1 MKKYTVFLIGLFFLA
16 CSSGSSYVEDFFVP
30 EIPFPVENLKLEN
43 DNLYGDVTNPWN
55 DKQDPR
61 ILMGTY
67 TKTTAIQ
74 DTGESQLN
82 VDFNS
87 PIYKHTNYGGNDG
100 TNYIFKIT
108 DIGWVITED
117 TSPNQVTAENIKL
130 TCFQDDIIDCIKY
143 SWFWSYNSNIDSVQ
157 SVKISNGN
165 CPSYDR

>member
-1 MKKYTVFLIGLFFLA
+1 MFRPRPIKQEPTMSQINTILIVLFSVYLITCIKCQSKICFI
-16 CSSGSSYVEDFFVP
+16 G
-30 EIPFPVENLKLEN
+30 
-43 DNLYGDVTNPWN
+43 DNLYGDVTNPWS

-67 TKTTAIQ
+67 TKTTTIQ

-87 PIYKHTNYGGNDG
+87 PIYKHTNYGGSDG